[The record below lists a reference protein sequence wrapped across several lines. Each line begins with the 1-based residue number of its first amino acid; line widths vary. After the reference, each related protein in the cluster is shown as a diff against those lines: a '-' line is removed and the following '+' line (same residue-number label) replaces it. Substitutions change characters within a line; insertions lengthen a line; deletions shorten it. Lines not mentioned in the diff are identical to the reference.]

1 MEDTS
6 QTRNIIR
13 YDHAFILALKESP
26 LVSVPENF
34 DDSFIEI
41 YTDKRKKMYRNDV
54 RVVIYYQ
61 LQ

>member
-34 DDSFIEI
+34 DDSF
-41 YTDKRKKMYRNDV
+41 MYV
-54 RVVIYYQ
+54 AI
-61 LQ
+61 